1 MIAMRSFK
9 KVIQKTKSYI
19 NIKTYKRPL
28 VYVITLM
35 VLLNILILAI
45 ASFIALSIDDSFS
58 NFFDAFFNG
67 SLKWMLTPNAI
78 LSITNPKLL
87 TLAVI
92 ILVIG
97 LILFSGTIIALT
109 TNAIKDYFQT
119 KKDNSGKITLDEHI
133 VIINWNSKVPE
144 LVSDLL
150 YLEMKALTI
159 MIVSM
164 CDKHQAES
172 LILNALKK
180 EQRQKKLAN
189 LNVLVKQADPLIIS
203 NLTDVSIDKAKAIII
218 MNNEKSND
226 LHVIKNV
233 LSLGPL
239 HFMYQPPIV
248 VEIKEQESEQK
259 LYTLS
264 KVVKDLEEHLIL
276 PVCFDQRLGQII
288 AQTMIEERLESIYL
302 SLFSFEGS
310 EVYKIKNVTF
320 DDVLN
325 THTHA
330 IPVMTYKNDTFAIS
344 LNQDTA
350 QLSSTKKNTPI
361 QELTLKPFKS
371 FEDMDVYIIG
381 SNNKQSFISEA
392 FKHYELLTSSH
403 FTVSFY
409 DHNKLDEMIVDL
421 NKNERKAKILLL
433 SDENKEFQELDNDII
448 ESLIYL
454 ETHLK
459 RKDISVIVE
468 ILNPKHS
475 QIIQGFR
482 IKHTIISNKIISL
495 LLSKLAFEAE
505 AAHFYQELLTIDQN
519 NEGVDLQSISI
530 VHAKDL
536 VKEALPISFTSI
548 KSLIASIYQSSQKT
562 FIPIGHFVNHK
573 LTIFEGDLT
582 SLSFNLTNEMD
593 IILMR
598 VA

>member
-1 MIAMRSFK
+1 MRSFK

-409 DHNKLDEMIVDL
+409 DHNKLDGMITDL
-421 NKNERKAKILLL
+421 NKNDRKAKILLL
-433 SDENKEFQELDNDII
+433 SDETKEYQELDNDII

-459 RKDISVIVE
+459 RQDISIIVE

-548 KSLIASIYQSSQKT
+548 KSLIASIYHSSQKT
-562 FIPIGHFVNHK
+562 FIPIGHFLNYK

-582 SLSFNLTNEMD
+582 SISFNLTDEMD